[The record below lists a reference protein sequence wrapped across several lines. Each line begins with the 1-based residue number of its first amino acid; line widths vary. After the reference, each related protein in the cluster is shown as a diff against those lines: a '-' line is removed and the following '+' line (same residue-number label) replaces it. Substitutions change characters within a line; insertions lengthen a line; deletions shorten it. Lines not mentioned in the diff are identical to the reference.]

1 MSAREAYIAG
11 RSGGSRPR
19 DVSTGSP
26 GSSSQRQQE
35 QNAYDAGQQER
46 QRAQTIK
53 EEGIAGLPQR
63 EQKQAKKIAE
73 ITKKDPYD
81 TLTEKEK
88 IEAGYPE
95 EKEKKFKF
103 TAFSPTAAL
112 IKKWLIDPKPDMFT
126 DPNKL
131 AILKYGI
138 LKTPED
144 YVEYFKKWKDII
156 DEGMGKDTDF
166 EKFKNAIESASIPQ
180 GSEAQRRFDAESY
193 YDKDLYYDK
202 DATGIFGGE
211 YGKKMSEYDL
221 AMQDYPKFLSDMG
234 LKPLSSR
241 FANTIG
247 NLEDIAGLDVNAKNP
262 DGTDKYSRSFKQRIF
277 DARETVSRD
286 RDDRRANR
294 GLPSLDVGIPGILP
308 TPTPDP
314 TPTDPTPD
322 PTDPP
327 GIPSILPTPSPIFAA
342 SPFDYSQWAQF
353 GPQYPGYVT
362 YGPAGGPI
370 PNYVNQGLGSAPQ
383 FNYWNQIA
391 NTFPGMRL

>member
-193 YDKDLYYDK
+193 YDKDSRCYHHYTTNG
-202 DATGIFGGE
+202 ATWKGIG
-211 YGKKMSEYDL
+211 
-221 AMQDYPKFLSDMG
+221 
-234 LKPLSSR
+234 
-241 FANTIG
+241 
-247 NLEDIAGLDVNAKNP
+247 
-262 DGTDKYSRSFKQRIF
+262 
-277 DARETVSRD
+277 
-286 RDDRRANR
+286 
-294 GLPSLDVGIPGILP
+294 
-308 TPTPDP
+308 
-314 TPTDPTPD
+314 
-322 PTDPP
+322 
-327 GIPSILPTPSPIFAA
+327 
-342 SPFDYSQWAQF
+342 
-353 GPQYPGYVT
+353 
-362 YGPAGGPI
+362 
-370 PNYVNQGLGSAPQ
+370 
-383 FNYWNQIA
+383 
-391 NTFPGMRL
+391 